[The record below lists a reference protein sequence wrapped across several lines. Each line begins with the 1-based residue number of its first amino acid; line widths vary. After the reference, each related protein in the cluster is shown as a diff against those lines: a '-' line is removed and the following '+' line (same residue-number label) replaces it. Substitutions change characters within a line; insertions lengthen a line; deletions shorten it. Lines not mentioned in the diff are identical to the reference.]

1 MKQEDLVGK
10 AQTVL
15 GVIDPGSLGITSAHE
30 HILID
35 FLVFFEEPT
44 NASDRKMAH
53 EPITLENLWW
63 VRPNMF
69 TCLDNIRMIDEDLA
83 IKETTRF
90 KRAGGG
96 TIVEMTNIGL
106 SRDPLGL
113 ARVSRATGLNVIMGS
128 GFYVGMSQNEERLK
142 KSEEELADEIVED
155 ILVGVD
161 GTGIRSGMIGEIG
174 CMVPI
179 EEFETKSLRA
189 TAIAQQRTGAPVN
202 IHSSHGD
209 NLVLDDIKILKE
221 AGADLTRVVMSHID
235 AWYIDHE
242 DVKQKILDQGCY
254 IEYDTFGYEGAF
266 PPYQN
271 RHYSLPTDEY
281 RIQSIMKLIDR
292 GYIKQILIASD
303 HCTKHSLTSYGGWGY
318 DHVIR
323 NIVPLMKING
333 MTDEQIHTLFVE
345 NPKRLLTFAP
355 VK

>member
-15 GVIDPGSLGITSAHE
+15 GVIDPDSIGITLAHE

-44 NASDRKMAH
+44 TATDRKMAH
-53 EPITLENLWW
+53 EPIKMENMWW
-63 VRPNMF
+63 IRPNMF
-69 TCLDNIRMIDEDLA
+69 TCLDNIRLIDEDLA

-90 KRAGGG
+90 KRAGGS
-96 TIVEMTNIGL
+96 TIVEMTNIGIN
-106 SRDPLGL
+106 RDPLGL
-113 ARVSRATGLNVIMGS
+113 ARVARATGLNIIMGS
-128 GFYVGMSQNEERLK
+128 GFYVGVSQNEEALK
-142 KSEEELADEIVED
+142 MNEEELADKIVED
-155 ILVGVD
+155 VLVGID
-161 GTGIRSGMIGEIG
+161 GTDIRSGMIGEIG
-174 CMVPI
+174 SMVPI
-179 EEFETKSLRA
+179 DEFEQKSLRA

-209 NLVLDDIKILKE
+209 NLVLDDIEILKD

-235 AWYIDHE
+235 AWYIDYE
-242 DVKQKILDQGCY
+242 DVIQKILDQGCY
-254 IEYDTFGYEGAF
+254 VEYDTFGYEGAF

-281 RIQSIMKLIDR
+281 RIKSIMKLIEK
-292 GYIKQILIASD
+292 GYIEQIVIASD
-303 HCTKHSLTSYGGWGY
+303 HCTKHAMVSYGGWGY
-318 DHVIR
+318 DHIVR

-333 MTDEQIHTLFVE
+333 MTDEQIQTLIVD
-345 NPKRLLTFAP
+345 NPKRLLTFAS